1 MATTSAAPMLAAA
14 SAMKPSSRRH
24 FVSGVAA
31 SAAALPR
38 LASAADGFTKTESG
52 LQFKDLKEGDGAVP
66 APGQTVKVH
75 YTGWL
80 NDFDDLDGKFDSSYD
95 RGKPLTFAVGTGRV
109 IKGWDEAL
117 LTMKVGGTRRVVIP
131 SEIGYGAKGAGGIIP
146 GGATLYFEVELAEL
160 GGPPQLSDAQEA
172 WLAKNPI

>member
-1 MATTSAAPMLAAA
+1 MLARLALAMLASA

-95 RGKPLTFAVGTGRV
+95 RGKPLTFAVG
-109 IKGWDEAL
+109 
-117 LTMKVGGTRRVVIP
+117 GTRRVVIP

-146 GGATLYFEVELAEL
+146 GGATLYFEMKLL
-160 GGPPQLSDAQEA
+160 GLQ
-172 WLAKNPI
+172 